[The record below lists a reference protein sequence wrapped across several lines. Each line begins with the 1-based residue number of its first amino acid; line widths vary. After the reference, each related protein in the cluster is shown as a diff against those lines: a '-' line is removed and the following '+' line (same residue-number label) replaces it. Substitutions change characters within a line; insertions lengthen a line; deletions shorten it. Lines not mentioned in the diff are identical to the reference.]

1 MCFAAAFACVRAS
14 RLRAAKAAKTA
25 KTAKTVMVG
34 EAVNVGVS
42 KQKVK
47 EATGVQ
53 GATAVEAAAAAA
65 TL

>member
-14 RLRAAKAAKTA
+14 RLRAAKAA

-65 TL
+65 IL